1 LMMLDFFILV
11 MIGLAMGFFG
21 GLLGIGG
28 SVVMIPAMVVFFRR
42 RPEDQ
47 HLFQAA
53 AMICNFFV
61 GLTAAVVHRR
71 ENALVVGTL
80 RWLVPAAAAGI
91 IAGVW
96 LSNRRLFSAGG
107 STNLT
112 KCFGAFLVYVAVYNF
127 IKLRN
132 DRESPAKL
140 PDRGSGGVLAS
151 LIGLVTG
158 LSAGLLGTGGG
169 TVSTPMQQFLLAM
182 PLKNAISNSAA
193 VISVTALIGAM
204 YKNLTLSAHGI
215 AMTESLK
222 IAAVVI
228 PAAIVGSFA
237 GGRILHRLPRHVV
250 RAVFAALLTL
260 AAARLLAG

>member
-1 LMMLDFFILV
+1 MMPDLLILLL
-11 MIGLAMGFFG
+11 IGLAMGFFG

-28 SVVMIPAMVVFFRR
+28 SVVMIPAMVVFFRQ

-61 GLTAAVVHRR
+61 GLSAAVVHRR
-71 ENALVVGTL
+71 EKALVAGAL

-96 LSNRRLFSAGG
+96 LSNRQFFSAAG
-107 STNLT
+107 SVNLT
-112 KCFGAFLVYVAVYNF
+112 RCFGVFLVYVAAYNF

-132 DRESPAKL
+132 DRGSPASL
-140 PDRGSGGVLAS
+140 PDSGRGGVLAS
-151 LIGLVTG
+151 LTGLATG

-169 TVSTPMQQFLLAM
+169 TVSTPMQQLVLGM

-193 VISVTALIGAM
+193 VISVTALIGAV

-215 AMTESLK
+215 AVTESLK

-228 PAAIVGSFA
+228 PAAIAGSLT
-237 GGRILHRLPRHVV
+237 GGRLLHILPRQVV
-250 RAVFAALLTL
+250 RAVFAALLAL